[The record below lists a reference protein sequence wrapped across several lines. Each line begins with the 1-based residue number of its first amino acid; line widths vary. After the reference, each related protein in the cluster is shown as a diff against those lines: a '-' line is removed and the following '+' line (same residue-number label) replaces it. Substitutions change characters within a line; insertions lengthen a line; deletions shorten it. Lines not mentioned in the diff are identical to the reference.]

1 MEREKQARVRCTE
14 SNAADFRQL
23 VREWPA
29 LGATVASLQKQ
40 GLFPGLRGL
49 QITLT
54 GDQQFVDGGVGSLV
68 GENGLLARMARSEV
82 AKEGDDGNA
91 V

>member
-23 VREWPA
+23 VSEWPSLA
-29 LGATVASLQKQ
+29 ATVASLQKQ
-40 GLFPGLRGL
+40 GLFPGLRGM

-54 GDQQFVDGGVGSLV
+54 GDQQFVDGGVGSLI
-68 GENGLLARMARSEV
+68 GENGLLARVARSEC
-82 AKEGDDGNA
+82 AKGGNDGNA